1 MMYAKRD
8 FTHRPVRT
16 GALTLLITA
25 VVICLAV
32 LAVLALATAQADL
45 AMAEKSLS
53 GLQKQAQIE
62 IAGQEKL
69 AELDAA
75 LKNGGSL
82 PDGVLQSQDGTIE
95 AEVSVEDSTLQIVL
109 QPQDPQEQDQAAY
122 RITAWRITS
131 QWTPDQS
138 LDLWNG
144 M

>member
-32 LAVLALATAQADL
+32 LALATAQADL

-62 IAGQEKL
+62 SAGQGKL

-95 AEVSVEDSTLQIVL
+95 AEVSVEDSTLQIML
-109 QPQDPQEQDQAAY
+109 QPQEPQEQDQAAY

>member
-1 MMYAKRD
+1 MNQKTD

-16 GALTLLITA
+16 GALTLLIAA

-62 IAGQEKL
+62 TAGQEKL

-75 LKNGGSL
+75 LKSGGSL
-82 PDGVLQSQDGTIE
+82 PDGVAQAQDGTIE
-95 AEVSVEDSTLQIVL
+95 AEVSAGDSNLLIVV
-109 QPQDPQEQDQAAY
+109 QPQEPQAQAPAAY
-122 RITAWRITS
+122 CITSWHITS
-131 QWTPDQS
+131 QWVPDQS
-138 LDLWNG
+138 VDLWNG

>member
-62 IAGQEKL
+62 SAGQGKL

>member
-62 IAGQEKL
+62 TAGQEKL

-82 PDGVLQSQDGTIE
+82 PDGAVQSQDGDIE
-95 AEVSVEDSTLQIVL
+95 AQVQAGDSTLQIVL
-109 QPQDPQEQDQAAY
+109 QPRQPEEDSPAAY